1 MKELASSMV
10 VFDNI
15 FFNSM
20 KYVTKIEASTCPVG
34 KW

>member
-1 MKELASSMV
+1 MKKLASSMV

-15 FFNSM
+15 FFNSIE
-20 KYVTKIEASTCPVG
+20 YVTKIKTAICPIG